1 MNSNRE
7 VFIETTSI
15 IDYIFKTKYF
25 VQIKNILDNYDKKTT
40 AHYVKMEIKRGFLQ
54 YLVYLHGK
62 VVRCESL
69 GEVSEAINKLAAT
82 PQQHRYKTAWEA
94 IEEYF
99 KSIDKTK
106 PSDII
111 KKYGDIP
118 LSQSLK
124 IDCEGYLRSIIRRL
138 FRNVD
143 RVVDEIVIPMKCFVD
158 IESPRELGRLFDNT
172 PSKCTGSQVECNIK
186 QFFRDNE
193 EAFTKIR
200 DKLDSKS
207 KKEKIDNETQQRIS
221 SLHKIFRLLPL
232 NNRKFSNKEPE
243 KVVQLCWRCGDAIL
257 AVTAPANAD
266 VLNHNRRHYD
276 TLCDA
281 IGKRSISY

>member
-1 MNSNRE
+1 MMHKE

-15 IDYIFKTKYF
+15 IDYIFKK
-25 VQIKNILDNYDKKTT
+25 KASENIERILRNYNKKTT
-40 AHYVKMEIKRGFLQ
+40 AHYVKMEIKKGFLQ

-99 KSIDKTK
+99 KSIDNTT

-143 RVVDEIVIPMKCFVD
+143 R
-158 IESPRELGRLFDNT
+158 G
-172 PSKCTGSQVECNIK
+172 
-186 QFFRDNE
+186 
-193 EAFTKIR
+193 
-200 DKLDSKS
+200 
-207 KKEKIDNETQQRIS
+207 
-221 SLHKIFRLLPL
+221 
-232 NNRKFSNKEPE
+232 
-243 KVVQLCWRCGDAIL
+243 
-257 AVTAPANAD
+257 
-266 VLNHNRRHYD
+266 
-276 TLCDA
+276 
-281 IGKRSISY
+281 